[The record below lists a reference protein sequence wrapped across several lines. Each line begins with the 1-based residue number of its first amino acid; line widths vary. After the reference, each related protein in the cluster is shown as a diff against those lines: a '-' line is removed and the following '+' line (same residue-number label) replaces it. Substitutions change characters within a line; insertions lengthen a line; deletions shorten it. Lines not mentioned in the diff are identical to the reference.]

1 MDTASLK
8 IVLTPALVGAASMAG
23 RRWGPAVGGWL
34 VGLPFTSG
42 PVTLFLAL
50 DHGAQFAATVAAGT
64 LAGTLSQA
72 VFCLA
77 YAWIARGRAWPLPL
91 AAGLFGFAASTFV
104 LERLS
109 LGFALIC
116 SIVLAGLV
124 IALLAMPVARDVA
137 PVAPPAL
144 PAWDIPARMIVAT
157 VFVVFL
163 TGLAARLGPALTG
176 LLAPF
181 PLYAAILTVFG
192 HHLAG
197 SEAAVKVLRGLLL
210 GLFAFAGFFLVL
222 ALTLGRLG
230 MAAAFG
236 AAITIGLAIQAT
248 SLWILRRGDLQ
259 RGVPRACG
267 DG

>member
-8 IVLTPALVGAASMAG
+8 IVLTPALVGAASLAG

-50 DHGAQFAATVAAGT
+50 DHGARFAATVAAGT

-72 VFCLA
+72 AFCLA
-77 YAWIARGRAWPLPL
+77 YAWTARRGGWPVPL
-91 AAGLFGFAASTFV
+91 TAGLLGFAASTFA

-109 LGFALIC
+109 LGFALVC
-116 SIVLAGLV
+116 PIVLAGLV
-124 IALLAMPVARDVA
+124 IALSAMPVARDVVPAAA
-137 PVAPPAL
+137 PVL
-144 PAWDIPARMIVAT
+144 PAWDIPSRMIVAT
-157 VFVVFL
+157 VFVVIL
-163 TGLAARLGPALTG
+163 TGLAARLGPVLTG

-192 HHLAG
+192 HHLGGAG
-197 SEAAVKVLRGLLL
+197 AAVRVLRGLLL

-222 ALTLGRLG
+222 ALTLERTGT
-230 MAAAFG
+230 AAAFG
-236 AAITIGLAIQAT
+236 AAVAIGLAIQAT
-248 SLWILRRGDLQ
+248 SLWILRRQDPRPGAPP
-259 RGVPRACG
+259 VP
-267 DG
+267 